1 MIEVRY
7 TAEAQRWL
15 NSLRDRAGRDR
26 IISRVD
32 RLKRGLVGDVQPVG
46 EGISELR
53 IHHGPGYRVYFLR
66 RGELLVVILC
76 GGDKDSQA
84 RDVTRARVLAAEW
97 RA

>member
-46 EGISELR
+46 DGISELR
-53 IHHGPGYRVYFLR
+53 VHHGPGYRVYFLR

-84 RDVTRARVLAAEW
+84 RDVTRARALAAEW